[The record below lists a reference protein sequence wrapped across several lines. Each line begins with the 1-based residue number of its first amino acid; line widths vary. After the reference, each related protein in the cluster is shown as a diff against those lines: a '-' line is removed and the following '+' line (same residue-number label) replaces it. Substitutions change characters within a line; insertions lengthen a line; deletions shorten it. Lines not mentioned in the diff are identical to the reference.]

1 MELDMNTRPLLC
13 AIAALAGTTAMADV
27 NVYTTRQPELI
38 QPVVDAFTSKTGIAV
53 NLAFVSEGIVE
64 RLRAEG
70 RRSPADLVMTVD
82 IANLQQIVDADVIQP
97 VQSDVLNA
105 AIPAELRSPD
115 DLWFGLTTRAR
126 IVYASKD
133 RVADG
138 EVTTYENLADP
149 KWQGRICT
157 RSGLHDYNLALL
169 SAIIAHDGVDAAR
182 DWAAGVKANLARK
195 PEGNDRAQ
203 VKAIWAGECD
213 ISLGNTYY
221 MGEML
226 ADPEQTAWAN
236 SVRIVFPTFAE
247 GGTHINISGV
257 AMTKAAPNKDE
268 AIQFMEYLVS
278 AEAQG
283 IYAEVNNEYPVLAG
297 APLSDLVQ
305 SWGGITPDTIDLT
318 EVAGHRAEALR
329 IMEEVNFDG

>member
-1 MELDMNTRPLLC
+1 MNTRPLLC

-38 QPVVDAFTSKTGIAV
+38 QPVVDAFTAKTGIAV

-138 EVTTYENLADP
+138 EVTTYEDLADP

-236 SVRIVFPTFAE
+236 SVRIVFPSFAE

-305 SWGGITPDTIDLT
+305 SWGAITPDTIDLT